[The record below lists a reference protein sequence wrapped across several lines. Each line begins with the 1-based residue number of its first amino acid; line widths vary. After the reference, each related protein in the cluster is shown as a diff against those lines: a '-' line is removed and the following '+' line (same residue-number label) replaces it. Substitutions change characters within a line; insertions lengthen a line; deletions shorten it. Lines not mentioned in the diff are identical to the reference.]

1 MFFLL
6 HLQGDDSEIKLDFTF
21 DADLAKYAEA
31 KDETEKEDLH
41 DTASPAH
48 MSLGGGNQ
56 NMANNP
62 PTSPAAQDL
71 NMKIASVKTVWDIPA
86 MPSSSNVMVSATNVM
101 QGGPNVG
108 GPMQGGP
115 MQGGPNVG
123 NVMQGGPNVGVMQG
137 GPNVGV
143 MQGGPNVGVMQGGPN
158 VGVMQGGPNVGGV
171 MQGGPSVFE
180 QR

>member
-1 MFFLL
+1 MFLL
-6 HLQGDDSEIKLDFTF
+6 DLQDDGSEIKLDFTF

-31 KDETEKEDLH
+31 KDESEKEDLH

-56 NMANNP
+56 NLVNNP

-101 QGGPNVG
+101 QGGPNV
-108 GPMQGGP
+108 MQGG
-115 MQGGPNVG
+115 VS
-123 NVMQGGPNVGVMQG
+123 GVM
-137 GPNVGV
+137 P
-143 MQGGPNVGVMQGGPN
+143 
-158 VGVMQGGPNVGGV
+158 GGPNVGGV
-171 MQGGPSVFE
+171 MQGGPNVFE
-180 QR
+180 PR